1 MDSSFTLEAMLRAA
15 GERMRRDLA
24 QRLIRHPGELG
35 ADREEVVR
43 QFLRAYLPKRY
54 EISNGFVFDCHGG
67 ISQQVDIVIFESL
80 VCPRFETQGGVRL
93 FPCEA
98 VVAVG
103 QVKSS
108 LRRQQDLDGAV
119 QNIESVKRLDR
130 SATGRAMRGESG
142 ELLNNLDLQLDQIFG
157 FIFVA
162 GKALSPDSLHE
173 RFLHYIA
180 TAEPHL
186 WPNVIMILGSCL
198 VTFCC
203 DDGVCPNPMHAR
215 GVALQLAGSEDL
227 LLERFY
233 VLLGR
238 ALQSTRSS
246 SLPYWEYLH
255 EARKWDAKVFYSS
268 TGDDGEPPPYLST
281 LSRATSV
288 ACSFCGRRKQLMWFC
303 RQCRLH
309 FCGDCAGGV
318 ASALTCPKGHSDVAR
333 ISG

>member
-1 MDSSFTLEAMLRAA
+1 MLKAA
-15 GERMRRDLA
+15 GDRMRCDLA
-24 QRLIRHPGELG
+24 QRLIKHPGELG
-35 ADREEVVR
+35 AEREEVVR

-54 EISNGFVFDCHGG
+54 EISTGFVFDCHGA
-67 ISQQVDIVIFESL
+67 ISEQVDIVIFNSL
-80 VCPRFETQGGVRL
+80 VCPRFETPGGVRL

-108 LRRQQDLDGAV
+108 LRRQQDLDEAV
-119 QNIESVKRLDR
+119 QNLESVKRLDR
-130 SATGRAMRGESG
+130 SANGHAIHVESG
-142 ELLNNLDLQLDQIFG
+142 EPLSHLDHHLDQIFG

-162 GKALSPDSLHE
+162 GKALRPDSLHE
-173 RFLHYIA
+173 RFLDYITA
-180 TAEPHL
+180 AEPHL
-186 WPNVIMILGSCL
+186 WPNVILALGSCL

-246 SLPYWEYLH
+246 SLPYWDYLH
-255 EARKWDAKVFYSS
+255 AARKWDAKVFYSS
-268 TGDDGEPPPYLST
+268 ASDEGDPPPYLST
-281 LSRATSV
+281 LPRTASPP
-288 ACSFCGRRKQLMWFC
+288 CSFCGSRKRLMWFC

-309 FCGDCAGGV
+309 FCGDCASGG
-318 ASALTCPKGHSDVAR
+318 ATTFKCPKGHADVAR
-333 ISG
+333 VSG